1 MRKSMPIVLSLV
13 LVCFLSSLSDAEKP
27 NLPPEKLRELATH
40 VVTGEVTAV
49 FAREPERVGR
59 YDRTYYVAEVK
70 VATCEKGESIKPES
84 LVYVRYWRQAW
95 AGPGPVAPGT
105 SGHRGLPE
113 QGSKMRIYLA
123 RNAYDGFTRDNT
135 DGGLNVIGANGFEV
149 LDKD

>member
-1 MRKSMPIVLSLV
+1 MRKLMQSVFSLV
-13 LVCFLSSLSDAEKP
+13 VLCLSASFATAEKP
-27 NLPPEKLRELATH
+27 DLPPEKLRELATH
-40 VVTGEVTAV
+40 VVTGEVTAI

-70 VATCEKGESIKPES
+70 VATCEKGEGIMAES
-84 LVYVRYWRQAW
+84 LVYIRYWRQAW

-135 DGGLNVIGANGFEV
+135 DGGLNVIGANGFEA
-149 LDKD
+149 LDDE